1 MEDRVT
7 EATLPQDAANVALPP
22 NSGRGDAVPRR
33 SIWQRFTDGIRL
45 QYLLFVAL
53 TAVAAI
59 PVITLDI
66 WESQA
71 SFDREVDSVRE
82 RHLLVARNLTS
93 TMSRYVVDIKAAF
106 MVAIAP
112 ESLNPETPGL
122 VQLLDSLDFVHMCVF
137 AADGSIES
145 FLPVEK
151 SSTSLEIGA
160 RLVADLRALA
170 ATRPTGSTVDGP
182 VLSSLRRDSSGRP
195 SFYLVKTLAN
205 GRIAVGEVTTE
216 YLVRLQSV
224 IAFGERGHAVITD
237 ANGLAI
243 AHPFADWVAKM
254 QDLSGVPT
262 VKKMMAR
269 QTGVDTFYSPAFKD
283 DMIAGYSFVPESGWG
298 VMVPQP
304 LSELKR
310 RAREIDIV
318 AWVVGAVALAAASV
332 LSLMIA
338 SFLASPVR
346 KVASTADAILAGDTS
361 AKVPEFVGLVPR
373 EIRRLG
379 RAFNT
384 MVESLQRRNAQTREA
399 LKQAEISNNAKSQFL
414 ANMSH
419 EIRTPLNGM
428 LGMVEL
434 LRQTELNE
442 RQQRYAETV
451 TRSGTALLGLIN
463 DILDLS
469 KIEAGKL
476 ELEHGGFD
484 LAALVHETS
493 DLFAE
498 PARVKGLSLDVALPD
513 ALRMNLVG
521 DQHRLRQVLINL
533 LGNAVKFT
541 TLGYVKLAVSQSE
554 DRGATVVLKFEV
566 SDTGIGISTAKQA
579 MIFDAFA
586 QADGSTTREFG
597 GTGLGLSIAKQ
608 ICAMMGGELGVQSE
622 LGVGSTFWFTV
633 TMRKGTQ
640 ISAAKAATDTA
651 RGPKPNVSNG
661 AKPVRVLLVEDNAVN
676 MEVGRGL
683 LQSLGCVVTS
693 AVDGQDGVE
702 QFRPGCFDLVLMD
715 LQMPRMD
722 GFAATAMIREHQRR
736 IGDKTPVLALSAH
749 ALPGDRAK
757 SLSAGFDDHLTKPVT
772 RAVLAEA
779 ISAWV
784 HRNGSELSTDAQDLG
799 RPSELAVIDA
809 SAIGR
814 LREIE
819 TAGNDGLVHRV
830 LQQFLVDGEALVN
843 EIVRA
848 IAAGDHV
855 GARQA
860 AHTLKSSSAYLGADR
875 LRTCCVR
882 IEEAAANSD
891 AETETG
897 LVANLR
903 VEYVRASTTLVS
915 LLGTSSPA

>member
-1 MEDRVT
+1 M
-7 EATLPQDAANVALPP
+7 LPQDAAKGMVPP
-22 NSGRGDAVPRR
+22 NAGRAEVGARR
-33 SIWQRFTDGIRL
+33 RFWQRLSDGIRL
-45 QYLLFVAL
+45 QYLLFFAL

-59 PVITLDI
+59 PVLTLDI
-66 WESQA
+66 WESHA

-93 TMSRYVVDIKAAF
+93 TMSRYVVDIKAVF

-112 ESLNPETPGL
+112 GTLNPDTPGL
-122 VQLLDSLDFVHMCVF
+122 TQLLDSLDFVHVCVF
-137 AADGSIES
+137 AADGTIET
-145 FLPVEK
+145 FLPVK
-151 SSTSLEIGA
+151 KTPAPQEIGA
-160 RLVADLRALA
+160 RGIADLRALA
-170 ATRPTGSTVDGP
+170 ATRSSDGGNDGP
-182 VLSSLRRDSSGRP
+182 ILSNLRRDPNGRP
-195 SFYLVKTLAN
+195 AFYLVKALPN
-205 GRIAVGEVTTE
+205 GRLAVGEVTTE

-243 AHPFADWVAKM
+243 AHPFKDWIARM
-254 QDLSGVPT
+254 QDLSAVPT

-269 QTGVDTFYSPAFKD
+269 QTGVDQFYSPAFKD
-283 DMIAGYSFVPESGWG
+283 DMIAGFSFVPESGWG

-310 RAREIDIV
+310 RAREIDLV
-318 AWVVGAVALAAASV
+318 AWVVGAVALAVASV

-346 KVASTADAILAGDTS
+346 RVAATADAILAGDTT

-434 LRQTELNE
+434 LRQTALDD
-442 RQQRYAETV
+442 RQQRFAESV
-451 TRSGTALLGLIN
+451 TRSGTVLLGLIN

-476 ELEHGGFD
+476 ELEHGAFD
-484 LAALVHETS
+484 LATVVNES
-493 DLFAE
+493 YELFIE
-498 PARVKGLSLDVALPD
+498 PARAKGLALDVVLPD
-513 ALRMNLVG
+513 ALRLNLIG
-521 DQHRLRQVLINL
+521 DQHRLRQVLTNL

-541 TLGYVKLAVSQSE
+541 NQGQIRLVVGLSE
-554 DRGATVVLKFEV
+554 DRGAVVVLKFEV
-566 SDTGIGISTAKQA
+566 SDTGIGISADKQA
-579 MIFDAFA
+579 IIFDAFT

-608 ICAMMGGELGVQSE
+608 ICAMMGGELGVRSE
-622 LGVGSTFWFTV
+622 VGVGSTFWFT
-633 TMRKGTQ
+633 TTLHKGTLSGAPSSGTEPRRSTQ
-640 ISAAKAATDTA
+640 LAMANGRKA
-651 RGPKPNVSNG
+651 
-661 AKPVRVLLVEDNAVN
+661 VRVLLVEDNAVN

-683 LQSLGCVVTS
+683 LQSLGCLVTS
-693 AVDGQDGVE
+693 AVDGQEAVDLY
-702 QFRPGCFDLVLMD
+702 RPGLFDLVLMD

-722 GFAATAMIREHQRR
+722 GFAATNTIREAQQR

-757 SLSAGFDDHLTKPVT
+757 SMSAGFDEHLTKPVT

-779 ISAWV
+779 IAAWV
-784 HRNGSELSTDAQDLG
+784 PSNGANLAAGAQDEAG
-799 RPSELAVIDA
+799 AGELPVIDPG
-809 SAIGR
+809 AIGR

-830 LQQFLVDGEALVN
+830 LQQFLADGEALVN
-843 EIVRA
+843 EIARA
-848 IAAGDHV
+848 ISVGDHV
-855 GARQA
+855 AVRQT

-891 AETETG
+891 AETENG
-897 LVANLR
+897 LLISLR
-903 VEYVRASTTLVS
+903 IEYVRASTKLTS
-915 LLGTSSPA
+915 LLGASTPL

>member
-1 MEDRVT
+1 MS
-7 EATLPQDAANVALPP
+7 PP
-22 NSGRGDAVPRR
+22 KAGPAGTMARR
-33 SIWQRFTDGIRL
+33 SIWQRLSDGIRL

-59 PVITLDI
+59 PVLTLDI
-66 WESQA
+66 WEAQA
-71 SFDREVDSVRE
+71 SFEREVDSVRE

-93 TMSRYVVDIKAAF
+93 TMSRYVVDIKAVF

-112 ESLNPETPGL
+112 GTLNPDTPGL
-122 VQLLDSLDFVHMCVF
+122 TQLLDLLDFVHVCVF
-137 AADGSIES
+137 AADGTIEA
-145 FLPVEK
+145 FLPVK
-151 SSTSLEIGA
+151 KLPTPQEIGA
-160 RLVADLRALA
+160 RGIADLRALA
-170 ATRPTGSTVDGP
+170 ATRTSDGGNDGP
-182 VLSSLRRDSSGRP
+182 ILSNLRRDPNGRP
-195 SFYLVKTLAN
+195 AFYLVKALPN
-205 GRIAVGEVTTE
+205 GRLAVGEVTTE

-243 AHPFADWVAKM
+243 AHPFKEWVARM
-254 QDLSGVPT
+254 QDLSAVPT

-269 QTGVDTFYSPAFKD
+269 QTGVDQFYSPAFKD
-283 DMIAGYSFVPESGWG
+283 DMIAGFSFVPESGWG

-310 RAREIDIV
+310 RAREIDLV
-318 AWVVGAVALAAASV
+318 AWVVGGVALAVASV
-332 LSLMIA
+332 LSLIIA

-346 KVASTADAILAGDTS
+346 RVAATADAILAGDTT

-399 LKQAEISNNAKSQFL
+399 LKQAELSNNAKSQFL
-414 ANMSH
+414 ANISH

-434 LRQTELNE
+434 LRQTALDD
-442 RQQRYAETV
+442 RQQRFAETV

-476 ELEHGGFD
+476 ELEHGAFN
-484 LAALVHETS
+484 LATVVAEAHE
-493 DLFAE
+493 LFIE
-498 PARVKGLSLDVALPD
+498 PARAKGLGLDMVLPD
-513 ALRMNLVG
+513 ALRLNLIG
-521 DQHRLRQVLINL
+521 DQYRLRQVLTNL

-541 TLGYVKLAVSQSE
+541 SHGQVKLVVSLAE
-554 DRGATVVLKFEV
+554 DRGAVVVLKFEV
-566 SDTGIGISTAKQA
+566 SDTGIGVSAAKQA
-579 MIFDAFA
+579 IIFDAFA
-586 QADGSTTREFG
+586 QVDGSSTREFG
-597 GTGLGLSIAKQ
+597 GTGLGLSIVKQ
-608 ICAMMGGELGVQSE
+608 ICAMMGGEVGVRSE
-622 LGVGSTFWFTV
+622 VGVGSTFWFTA
-633 TMRKGTQ
+633 TLRKGAPLSVPMAGVEPRRSAQ
-640 ISAAKAATDTA
+640 IAAASGRKA
-651 RGPKPNVSNG
+651 
-661 AKPVRVLLVEDNAVN
+661 VRVLLVEDNAVN

-683 LQSLGCVVTS
+683 LQSLGCIVTS
-693 AVDGQDGVE
+693 AVDGQDAVDLYRSGL
-702 QFRPGCFDLVLMD
+702 FDLVLMD

-722 GFAATAMIREHQRR
+722 GFAATTAIRAAQQR

-757 SLSAGFDDHLTKPVT
+757 SLSAGFDEHLTKPVT

-779 ISAWV
+779 IAAWV
-784 HRNGSELSTDAQDLG
+784 PSDSANLAADAQDQAG
-799 RPSELAVIDA
+799 VGELAVIDPG
-809 SAIGR
+809 AIGR

-819 TAGNDGLVHRV
+819 TAGNEGLVHRV
-830 LQQFLVDGEALVN
+830 LQQFLADGEALVN
-843 EIVRA
+843 EIARA
-848 IAAGDHV
+848 MTAGDHV
-855 GARQA
+855 AVRQA

-882 IEEAAANSD
+882 IEEAAANAD
-891 AETETG
+891 GETENG
-897 LVANLR
+897 LLISLR
-903 VEYVRASTTLVS
+903 IEYVRASTKLTS
-915 LLGTSSPA
+915 LLGGSTPL

>member
-1 MEDRVT
+1 MEDRVN
-7 EATLPQDAANVALPP
+7 EATLPQDSANVALPP
-22 NSGRGDAVPRR
+22 TAGSGDAGVRR
-33 SIWQRFTDGIRL
+33 SIWKRFTDGIRL

-59 PVITLDI
+59 PVLTLDI

-112 ESLNPETPGL
+112 GTLNPDTPGL
-122 VQLLDSLDFVHMCVF
+122 AQLLDSLDFVHMCVLGV
-137 AADGSIES
+137 DGSVES

-151 SSTSLEIGA
+151 SSASLEIGA

-170 ATRPTGSTVDGP
+170 ATKGVGPGADGP
-182 VLSSLRRDSSGRP
+182 VLSALKRDSSGRP
-195 SFYLVKTLAN
+195 SFYLVKALAN

-237 ANGLAI
+237 PNGLAI
-243 AHPFADWVAKM
+243 AHPFKDWVARM
-254 QDLSGVPT
+254 QDLSAVPT
-262 VKKMMAR
+262 VKKMMAH

-310 RAREIDIV
+310 RAREIDLV
-318 AWVVGAVALAAASV
+318 AWVVGAVALAVASV

-338 SFLASPVR
+338 RFLASPVR
-346 KVASTADAILAGDTS
+346 KVAATADAILAGDTS
-361 AKVPEFVGLVPR
+361 AKVPDFVGLVPR

-384 MVESLQRRNAQTREA
+384 MVESLHRRNAQTREA

-434 LRQTELNE
+434 LRQTDLDE
-442 RQQRYAETV
+442 RQQRFAETV

-484 LAALVHETS
+484 LATLVHETS
-493 DLFAE
+493 DLFIE
-498 PARVKGLSLDVALPD
+498 PARVKGLGLKVVLPD
-513 ALRMNLVG
+513 VLRMNLVG

-541 TLGYVKLAVSQSE
+541 THGQVGLIVSLAE
-554 DRGATVVLKFEV
+554 DRGATVTLKFEV
-566 SDTGIGISTAKQA
+566 SDTGIGITTAKQA
-579 MIFDAFA
+579 LIFDAFA
-586 QADGSTTREFG
+586 QGDGSTTREFG
-597 GTGLGLSIAKQ
+597 GTGLGLSIARQ
-608 ICAMMGGELGVQSE
+608 ICAMMGGELGVRSE
-622 LGVGSTFWFTV
+622 VGVGSTFWFTA
-633 TMRKGTQ
+633 TMRKGTP
-640 ISAAKAATDTA
+640 IGASKPAIEAARFYQAAA
-651 RGPKPNVSNG
+651 SNG
-661 AKPVRVLLVEDNAVN
+661 TTPVRILLVEDNAVN

-693 AVDGQDGVE
+693 AVDGQDAVE
-702 QFRPGCFDLVLMD
+702 LYRPGCFDMVLMD

-722 GFAATAMIREHQRR
+722 GFAATAVIRANQQR

-772 RAVLAEA
+772 RAVLADA
-779 ISAWV
+779 IAAWV
-784 HRNGSELSTDAQDLG
+784 RPKSADLAAGSQDHG
-799 RPSELAVIDA
+799 ASSELAVIDA
-809 SAIGR
+809 DAIGR

-819 TAGNDGLVHRV
+819 TAGNYGLVHRV

-843 EIVRA
+843 EIARA
-848 IAAGDHV
+848 ISARDHAA
-855 GARQA
+855 ARQA

-903 VEYVRASTTLVS
+903 IEYVRASTSLTA
-915 LLGTSSPA
+915 LLGSQTPA

>member
-7 EATLPQDAANVALPP
+7 EATLPQDVTNIVLPP
-22 NSGRGDAVPRR
+22 SAGGGDAVLRR
-33 SIWQRFTDGIRL
+33 SLWKRFTDGIRL

-59 PVITLDI
+59 PVLTLDI

-93 TMSRYVVDIKAAF
+93 TMSRYVIDLKSAF
-106 MVAIAP
+106 MIAIAP
-112 ESLNPETPGL
+112 GTLNPDTPGL
-122 VQLLDSLDFVHMCVF
+122 AQLLDSLDFVHMCVV
-137 AADGSIES
+137 AADGMIES
-145 FLPVEK
+145 ILPVEK
-151 SSTSLEIGA
+151 SSTSLEMGA
-160 RLVADLRALA
+160 RLIADLRALA
-170 ATRPTGSTVDGP
+170 TTKPVGSSADSP
-182 VLSSLRRDSSGRP
+182 VLSALKRDSSGRP
-195 SFYLVKTLAN
+195 AFYLVKALPN
-205 GRIAVGEVTTE
+205 GRLAVGEVTTD

-243 AHPFADWVAKM
+243 AHPVKDWVARM
-254 QDLSGVPT
+254 QDLSAVPT

-304 LSELKR
+304 LTELKR

-318 AWVVGAVALAAASV
+318 AWMVGAVALAVASV

-379 RAFNT
+379 HAFNT

-434 LRQTELNE
+434 LRQTEMNE
-442 RQQRYAETV
+442 QQQRYAETV

-484 LAALVHETS
+484 LAALVYETS

-498 PARVKGLSLDVALPD
+498 PARAKGLRLDVVLPD
-513 ALRMNLVG
+513 AVRMNLVG

-541 TLGYVKLAVSQSE
+541 TQGHVRLAVSQAE
-554 DRGATVVLKFEV
+554 DRGATVGLKFEV
-566 SDTGIGISTAKQA
+566 SDTGIGISAAKQA

-622 LGVGSTFWFTV
+622 PGVGSTFWFTV

-640 ISAAKAATDTA
+640 ASAAKPVTDAQRRPQPSAA
-651 RGPKPNVSNG
+651 NG
-661 AKPVRVLLVEDNAVN
+661 TKPVRVLLVEDNAVN

-693 AVDGQDGVE
+693 ALDGQDAVE
-702 QFRPGCFDLVLMD
+702 QYRPGSFDMVLMD

-722 GFAATAMIREHQRR
+722 GFSATSAIRELQQR

-757 SLSAGFDDHLTKPVT
+757 SLLAGFDDHLTKPVT

-784 HRNGSELSTDAQDLG
+784 HRNGIAF
-799 RPSELAVIDA
+799 PSGGQGPTQSSNLAVIDA
-809 SAIGR
+809 GAIGR

-819 TAGNDGLVHRV
+819 AAGNDGLVHRV
-830 LQQFLVDGEALVN
+830 VQQFLVDGEALVN
-843 EIVRA
+843 AIARA
-848 IAAGDHV
+848 ITAGDH
-855 GARQA
+855 GAARQA

-891 AETETG
+891 TETETG

-903 VEYVRASTTLVS
+903 IEYVRASTALAT
-915 LLGTSSPA
+915 LLGASSAS